1 MRIIP
6 YDDAFQ
12 EKGDRVSS
20 NRLPSMAAL
29 MSRSSLVLEVA
40 RDRRSCHFFGL
51 YNNVSSDGRRL
62 QVSAS
67 KYTYI
72 LPRKTMNALQ
82 TTHRCGLHGMFRH
95 GRHGRFRMPSVA
107 DRRGSWFCNRE
118 VGGEF
123 CLISVM

>member
-12 EKGDRVSS
+12 EKGDQVSS

-51 YNNVSSDGRRL
+51 YNNVSSCSRL
-62 QVSAS
+62 YCMSVSVL
-67 KYTYI
+67 T
-72 LPRKTMNALQ
+72 
-82 TTHRCGLHGMFRH
+82 RH
-95 GRHGRFRMPSVA
+95 
-107 DRRGSWFCNRE
+107 
-118 VGGEF
+118 
-123 CLISVM
+123 